1 MYNFVPV
8 SIPLAAILS
17 LNRSG
22 LQVMSLVRLKDW
34 KMPNNQHVRK
44 HIVIEERHLKLFDM
58 IMTTIRNHLESVS
71 TIIVEYQQVT

>member
-22 LQVMSLVRLKDW
+22 LQLMPLVLLNDLAI
-34 KMPNNQHVRK
+34 VRADGR
-44 HIVIEERHLKLFDM
+44 ELTPRGPRGGSPDLLP
-58 IMTTIRNHLESVS
+58 RGACPPRPPPP
-71 TIIVEYQQVT
+71 